1 MLYQRRVLR
10 HVGRRTPPPPPP
22 PPAPTTTAAAATATA
37 AAAAE
42 VKVQSLIA
50 HYVRISYVFYT
61 SIMYIIR
68 PCHAGTTLATTVPM
82 LLLPRMRRYCRR
94 YGIKD
99 GSRHIEGQNTCA
111 LQKVKTSSAFTD
123 HQCQLRP
130 SRPASS
136 ITSYTRSQYLRTTS
150 VSSLSFK
157 GSDRQHHLF
166 S

>member
-1 MLYQRRVLR
+1 MKY
-10 HVGRRTPPPPPP
+10 GSTPPPPPP

-68 PCHAGTTLATTVPM
+68 PCHAWTTLATTVPM
-82 LLLPRMRRYCRR
+82 PLLPRMRRYCRR
-94 YGIKD
+94 YGIKYR
-99 GSRHIEGQNTCA
+99 SRHTEGQNTCA
-111 LQKVKTSSAFTD
+111 LQKVKTSSASAD
-123 HQCQLRP
+123 HQCQLCRLH
-130 SRPASS
+130 SEGSTSS
-136 ITSYTRSQYLRTTS
+136 ITTS
-150 VSSLSFK
+150 APQCQQATAVPGIKCVLHHTQQ
-157 GSDRQHHLF
+157 QHHLR